1 MRRVE
6 AVRGGPQAVRE
17 ARLEDGDHGA
27 RVRLDRARLADGGG
41 EPGDADLHEAL
52 VVVAAQEGGLMRT
65 KRSI

>member
-1 MRRVE
+1 M
-6 AVRGGPQAVRE
+6 RE

-27 RVRLDRARLADGGG
+27 RVGLDRARLADGGG
-41 EPGDADLHEAL
+41 EPGDADLHAAL